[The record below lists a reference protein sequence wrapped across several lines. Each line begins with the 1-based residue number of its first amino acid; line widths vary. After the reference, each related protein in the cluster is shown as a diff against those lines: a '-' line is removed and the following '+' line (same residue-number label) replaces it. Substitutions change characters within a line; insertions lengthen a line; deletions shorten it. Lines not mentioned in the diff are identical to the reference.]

1 MSVARLTISIPD
13 DLIDELRSLAK
24 ERQTSLSGAVAMLVR
39 EYRHRRMERLMAEGY
54 LALAEVNRS
63 EVEASLPAQAEVVLR
78 D

>member
-13 DLIDELRSLAK
+13 DLIDELRGLAK

-39 EYRHRRMERLMAEGY
+39 EHRHRRMERLMAEGY
-54 LALAEVNRS
+54 LALAEINRS